1 MLSVIPHNTTQ
12 VTSLKCRFECEK
24 EKVKNSRT
32 SETIESKDESN
43 YFVES
48 AETSDTNFVGGW
60 LLILALS
67 MWSIGINIQRKRKN

>member
-1 MLSVIPHNTTQ
+1 MKIEVNKAATNLIEKDNNKS
-12 VTSLKCRFECEK
+12 SEK